1 MLQWFES
8 DGETPLGTQSFGK
21 VGPGEDF
28 ITKNSAPIQVV
39 LKNTGLTTITDVAI
53 EIRAVATFPLVEYVR
68 VAVSETEPAPEAY
81 SDSTDPDVIVGDL
94 EADEEAKVWLDLVVP
109 LVAVRG
115 AGQFANLRA
124 YGSES

>member
-8 DGETPLGTQSFGK
+8 DGSTPLGTQSFGK

-28 ITKNSAPIQVV
+28 ITKAGNPIQVV

-53 EIRAVATFPLVEYVR
+53 EIRPVSAFPLVEYVR
-68 VAVSETEPAPEAY
+68 VAVGETEPSSEAY
-81 SDSTDPDVIVGDL
+81 SDSTDPDVVVGDL

-109 LVAVRG
+109 LIAVRG
-115 AGQFANLRA
+115 TGQYANLRA